1 MNKIYM
7 SYDKLRQ
14 YLIGMKKD
22 GLPVEIFDSKK
33 DYMKRIEYYGLNI
46 SRMETY
52 IRNKCI

>member
-1 MNKIYM
+1 MSWSLEVPDINTLPLVTSDVNDKIYM

-33 DYMKRIEYYGLNI
+33 DYMK
-46 SRMETY
+46 
-52 IRNKCI
+52 K